1 MTKLL
6 LGAGSH
12 ATAEVA
18 KWEGLHAKAVA
29 AYNAQLWNASAGLY
43 SDWIDTAGAT
53 RHETTR
59 HDTTRHAFIFF
70 QFPDERRSFA
80 KTRLEMNAKETETRR
95 RFGGYIGMHKG
106 GRRNYFYVWQQ
117 FNAIDPA
124 SGIANSSRAAAMMTT
139 IDSYLAA
146 MRARYNKTQDE
157 LWCTPTNL
165 DAARGT
171 NWSGIADWDGVTQG
185 GVELGSQQY
194 FGHYVSAP

>member
-1 MTKLL
+1 
-6 LGAGSH
+6 
-12 ATAEVA
+12 
-18 KWEGLHAKAVA
+18 
-29 AYNAQLWNASAGLY
+29 
-43 SDWIDTAGAT
+43 
-53 RHETTR
+53 
-59 HDTTRHAFIFF
+59 
-70 QFPDERRSFA
+70 
-80 KTRLEMNAKETETRR
+80 MNAKETETRR

>member
-59 HDTTRHAFIFF
+59 HDTTRH
-70 QFPDERRSFA
+70 D
-80 KTRLEMNAKETETRR
+80 THL
-95 RFGGYIGMHKG
+95 
-106 GRRNYFYVWQQ
+106 
-117 FNAIDPA
+117 
-124 SGIANSSRAAAMMTT
+124 SSSNFLMKDDHLPRQ
-139 IDSYLAA
+139 DS
-146 MRARYNKTQDE
+146 K
-157 LWCTPTNL
+157 
-165 DAARGT
+165 
-171 NWSGIADWDGVTQG
+171 
-185 GVELGSQQY
+185 
-194 FGHYVSAP
+194 